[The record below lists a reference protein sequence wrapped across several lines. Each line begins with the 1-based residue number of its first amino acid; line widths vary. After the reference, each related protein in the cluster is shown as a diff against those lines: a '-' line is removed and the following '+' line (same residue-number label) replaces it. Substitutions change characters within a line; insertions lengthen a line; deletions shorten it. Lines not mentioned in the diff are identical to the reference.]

1 MELGVGG
8 PGTEVI
14 FAKGTGKAVN
24 SRFGEGKRVGAVQE
38 GVEFVAHDFV
48 G

>member
-1 MELGVGG
+1 MGG

-14 FAKGTGKAVN
+14 SAKGTGKAVDG
-24 SRFGEGKRVGAVQE
+24 RFGEGKRVGAVLE